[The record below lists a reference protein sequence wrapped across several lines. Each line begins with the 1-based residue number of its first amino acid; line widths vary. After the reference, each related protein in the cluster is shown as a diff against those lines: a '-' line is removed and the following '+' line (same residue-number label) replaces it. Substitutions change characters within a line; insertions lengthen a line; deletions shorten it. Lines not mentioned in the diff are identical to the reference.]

1 MKVDIFNQLHEA
13 TNNLPAHLYAV
24 DTEDLFIWNLLL
36 LNLDNVYFYCSDKSR
51 VVWDRFGSDLGH
63 ASGTPFPNSFQ
74 NQQQL
79 CSGFPSGQQWTVL
92 PTAAEPGQFSGEIN
106 SSIFWQPER
115 PGGEHSCI
123 TGTQTDL
130 SASMLDSHN
139 SKKNKLPKSRTG
151 RLTVTLWVHMS
162 WELCGKYQMI
172 RLSGACTRPAQHKT
186 SVSGPECVLYPF
198 GAEIR
203 DCTKPR
209 SISES
214 TFSHS
219 AHALYFWLPLHA
231 FSPHPSLHFVLWNS
245 LRIDPR
251 LTSHLVPRQIMP
263 RTRSQSE
270 QNRSND

>member
-162 WELCGKYQMI
+162 WELCGKYQWSGSPELAHDQLSIKLLYLDQSVFYI
-172 RLSGACTRPAQHKT
+172 RLVLRYVTAQSPVAFLSQHFPT
-186 SVSGPECVLYPF
+186 QLML
-198 GAEIR
+198 
-203 DCTKPR
+203 
-209 SISES
+209 SISDYPCMPFLHIPLS
-214 TFSHS
+214 ILFSETV
-219 AHALYFWLPLHA
+219 WG
-231 FSPHPSLHFVLWNS
+231 
-245 LRIDPR
+245 
-251 LTSHLVPRQIMP
+251 LTRGSHHI
-263 RTRSQSE
+263 
-270 QNRSND
+270 